1 MFKQNFDKVNLPTR
15 LVSDKSERAGQ
26 TGYPEIEER
35 ILKFWKEN
43 KIFEKSIS
51 SKNKNK
57 SFTFYEGPPTA
68 NGKPGIHH
76 VMSRTLK
83 DLICRY
89 KTLQGYRV
97 ERKAGWD
104 THGLPVEIE
113 VEKKLGIKHKSEVI
127 EYGVEKYNK
136 ECRKSVFTYLDL
148 WEKMTTRMGYWV
160 DLHNPYIT
168 LDNNYIESVWWALKT
183 LFDKGLIYKDYKIVP
198 QDPKSETVLSSHE
211 LALGYRETKDP
222 SVYVLFKIKP
232 GACARGASAFGGEKN
247 SDLYFLVWTTTP
259 WTLISNVGLAVGP
272 EIDYVKIKLDNKKII
287 LAKERLSVIE
297 GEYEILEEFKG
308 KKLEG
313 MEYEQLFNYVKV
325 DKKAFFVVCG
335 NFVSTE
341 DGSGIV
347 HIAPA
352 FGQDDYEI
360 SKQYN
365 LPMLQPVTR
374 GGLFTD
380 EITDFKGQFVKDADA
395 GIIHKLKAEGKL
407 FKKGTI
413 IHSYPFSWRHED
425 VPVIYYARES
435 WFIRTTSVAK
445 RMVELNKT
453 INWQPPEVGAG
464 RFGNWLE
471 ENKDWALSRDR
482 FWATPL
488 PIWVSEDG
496 DMFAVGSIEELKKGF
511 VEEDGKRRSVSDI
524 ESLDLH
530 KPFVDKILFERN
542 GKIYKRT
549 PELIDVW
556 FDSGSM
562 PFAQYHYPFENKE
575 LFEKNFF
582 PADYIC
588 EGIDQTRGWFYTLHA
603 IATMLFDSVAYKNVI
618 VNELI
623 LDKQGLKMSKSKGNT
638 VDPFLLFDKYGAD
651 ATRWYLVTNS
661 PPWRPTLFDEEGL
674 AEVQRKFFGTLLN
687 TYSFFALYA
696 NIDKFKFDEE
706 PVPYDKR
713 PEIDRWIISKMNSLI
728 SAYRE
733 NMDNYEVTRAA
744 RAVSEFTIDHLSN
757 WYVRRCRR
765 RFWAARTPSEKS
777 GMNENKLS
785 AYQTLYECLINI
797 SKLVAPF
804 SPFIAEELYQNLNS
818 VTAKEKFSQG
828 GSLVESVHLS
838 DFPAESYTD
847 KVLEEKMEIAQKV
860 VYLTRTM
867 RAKSNLKVRQPLS
880 KIMVVVDKSKQDA
893 LKEMQDVILDEVNI
907 KELVVLT
914 DDSGI
919 VNKSAKA
926 NFKTIGPKFG
936 KKVNAVANAVKELGK
951 KEIADLEAGK
961 SVKLKVSGE
970 TVTIGREDVE
980 IISSEITGRVVES
993 EEGVI
998 AAIDTELTDELI
1010 DEGLAREF
1018 VNRIQ
1023 NMRKDAGFDVT
1034 DKIKIK
1040 FSGSDKIVSA
1050 INSFKN
1056 YVAGETLAVNIT
1068 SADSF
1073 NGSIKQ
1079 DWEIGDYQCSI
1090 QIEKAN
1096 S

>member
-1 MFKQNFDKVNLPTR
+1 MFKQNTDKIN
-15 LVSDKSERAGQ
+15 
-26 TGYPEIEER
+26 YPEIEER
-35 ILKFWKEN
+35 ILKFWQEN

-51 SKNKNK
+51 TKDKSK
-57 SFTFYEGPPTA
+57 SYTFYEGPPTA

-83 DLICRY
+83 DLVCRY

-113 VEKKLGIKHKSEVI
+113 VEKKIGIKHKSEVI
-127 EYGVEKYNK
+127 EYGVEKYNQA
-136 ECRKSVFTYLDL
+136 CRDSVFTYLDL

-160 DLHNPYIT
+160 DLTDPYIT
-168 LDNNYIESVWWALKT
+168 LNNNYIESVWWALKT

-222 SVYVLFKIKP
+222 SVYVYFKL
-232 GACARGASAFGGEKN
+232 KN
-247 SDLYFLVWTTTP
+247 SDASFLVWTTTP

-272 EIDYVKIKLDNKKII
+272 DVDYVKINLDEKKII
-287 LAKERLSVIE
+287 LAKERLPLITD
-297 GEYEILEEFKG
+297 EYEILEEMKG
-308 KKLEG
+308 KDLEG
-313 MEYEQLFNYVKV
+313 TEYEQLFDYMKV
-325 DKKAFFVVCG
+325 DKKAFFVVLG
-335 NFVSTE
+335 DFVSTE

-360 SKQYN
+360 SKKYN

-380 EITDFKGQFVKDADA
+380 EVTDFKGQFVKDADP
-395 GIIHKLKAEGKL
+395 GIIKKLKAEGKL
-407 FKKGTI
+407 FKKETI
-413 IHSYPFSWRHED
+413 VHSYPFSWRHEN

-435 WFIRTTSVAK
+435 WFIRTTSISD

-453 INWQPPEVGAG
+453 INWQPPEVGTG

-488 PIWVSEDG
+488 PIWVNDDG
-496 DMFAVGSIEELKKGF
+496 DMIAVGSIEELKKGF
-511 VEEDGKRRSVSDI
+511 IEDNGKRISVVDLDSI
-524 ESLDLH
+524 DLH
-530 KPFVDKILFERN
+530 KPFVDKIYFEKD

-582 PADYIC
+582 PADFIC
-588 EGIDQTRGWFYTLHA
+588 EGIDQTRGWFYTMHA
-603 IATMLFDSVAYKNVI
+603 IATMLFDNVAYKNVI

-661 PPWRPTLFDEEGL
+661 PPWRTTLFDEEGL
-674 AEVQRKFFGTLLN
+674 VEVQRKFFGTLMN
-687 TYSFFALYA
+687 TYSFFVLYA
-696 NIDKFKFDEE
+696 NIDKFNYSEE
-706 PVPYDKR
+706 TVPYETR
-713 PEIDRWIISKMNSLI
+713 PEIDRWIISRLNSLI
-728 SAYRE
+728 GEYTE
-733 NMDNYEVTRAA
+733 LMDNYDITKAA

-765 RFWAARTPSEKS
+765 RFWKSE
-777 GMNENKLS
+777 MNENKVS
-785 AYQTLYECLINI
+785 AYQTLYECLVKI

-804 SPFIAEELYQNLNS
+804 SPFIAEELFQNLNT
-818 VTAKEKFSQG
+818 VTGKEKT
-828 GSLVESVHLS
+828 ESVHLS
-838 DFPAESYTD
+838 EFPEPGYME
-847 KVLEEKMEIAQKV
+847 KGLEVKMEIAQKV
-860 VYLTRTM
+860 VYLTRAM

-880 KIMVVVDKSKQDA
+880 KIMVVVDSLQRDA
-893 LKEMQDVILDEVNI
+893 LRKMQDVILDEVNI
-907 KELVVLT
+907 KELVVLD

-919 VNKSAKA
+919 VSKSAKA
-926 NFKTIGPKFG
+926 NFKSIGPKFG
-936 KKVNAVANAVKELGK
+936 KKVNPVANAIKELGE
-951 KEIADLEAGK
+951 KEIFDLESGK
-961 SVKLKVSGE
+961 EVSIQVSGE
-970 TVTIGREDVE
+970 QITITQADVE
-980 IISSEITGRVVES
+980 IVNSEIKGWVVES
-993 EEGVI
+993 EEGVTV
-998 AAIDTELTDELI
+998 AIDSELNDQLI
-1010 DEGLAREF
+1010 AEGLAREF
-1018 VNRIQ
+1018 VNRVQ
-1023 NMRKDAGFDVT
+1023 NMRKDSGFEVT
-1034 DKIKIK
+1034 DKIEVKFNGSEKI
-1040 FSGSDKIVSA
+1040 IEA

-1056 YVAGETLAVNIT
+1056 YISNETLAENILNVN
-1068 SADSF
+1068 SF
-1073 NGSIKQ
+1073 NGNSKQ
-1079 DWEIGDYQCSI
+1079 EWTIGDYQCTI

>member
-1 MFKQNFDKVNLPTR
+1 MFKQNLDKIN
-15 LVSDKSERAGQ
+15 
-26 TGYPEIEER
+26 YPEIEER
-35 ILKFWKEN
+35 ILKFWQEN

-51 SKNKNK
+51 SRDKNK

-113 VEKKLGIKHKSEVI
+113 VEKRLGIKHKSEVI
-127 EYGVEKYNK
+127 DYGVEKYNK
-136 ECRKSVFTYLDL
+136 ACRESVFTYLDL

-160 DLHNPYIT
+160 DLSAPYIT

-222 SVYVLFKIKP
+222 SVYVYFKI
-232 GACARGASAFGGEKN
+232 RN
-247 SDLYFLVWTTTP
+247 SDSYFLVWTTTP
-259 WTLISNVGLAVGP
+259 WTLISNVALAVGP
-272 EIDYVKIKLDNKKII
+272 DIDYVKIKFNDKKII
-287 LAKERLSVIE
+287 LAKERLIVIE

-308 KKLEG
+308 EKLEKT
-313 MEYEQLFNYVKV
+313 EYEQLFNYLSV

-352 FGQDDYEI
+352 FGQDDYEV
-360 SKQYN
+360 SKKYN

-380 EITDFKGQFVKDADA
+380 EITDFKGQFVKDADP
-395 GIIHKLKAEGKL
+395 GIIQKLKAEGKL
-407 FKKGTI
+407 FKKETI
-413 IHSYPFSWRHED
+413 VHSYPFSWRHED

-435 WFIRTTSVAK
+435 WFIRTTEIAG

-488 PIWVSEDG
+488 PIWVNDDG
-496 DMFAVGSIEELKKGF
+496 DVFAVGSIEELKKGF
-511 VEEDGKRRSVSDI
+511 IEEDGKRKSVAEI
-524 ESLDLH
+524 KELDLH
-530 KPFVDKILFERN
+530 KPFVDRILFEKN

-582 PADYIC
+582 PADFIC

-603 IATMLFDSVAYKNVI
+603 IATMLFDNVAYKNVI

-638 VDPFLLFDKYGAD
+638 VDPSILFDKYGAD

-674 AEVQRKFFGTLLN
+674 GEVQRKFFGTLLN

-696 NIDKFKFDEE
+696 NIDKFNFSEKLM
-706 PVPYDKR
+706 PYEKR
-713 PEIDRWIISKMNSLI
+713 PEIDRWIISKLNSLI
-728 SAYRE
+728 SEYRE
-733 NMDNYEVTRAA
+733 NMDNYDVTKAA

-765 RFWAARTPSEKS
+765 RFWKSE
-777 GMNENKLS
+777 MNGNKIS

-804 SPFIAEELYQNLNS
+804 SPFIAEELFQNLNS
-818 VTAKEKFSQG
+818 VSGKEKF
-828 GSLVESVHLS
+828 ESVHLS
-838 DFPAESYTD
+838 DFPAGAYTE
-847 KVLEEKMEIAQKV
+847 KALEDKMEIAQKV
-860 VYLTRTM
+860 VYLTRAM

-880 KIMVVVDKSKQDA
+880 KIMVVVEKSRQDA
-893 LKEMQDVILDEVNI
+893 LKKMQDVILDEVNI
-907 KELVVLT
+907 KEMVTLT
-914 DDSGI
+914 DDSEI
-919 VNKSAKA
+919 VRKSAKA
-926 NFKTIGPKFG
+926 NFKSIGPKFG
-936 KKVNAVANAVKELGK
+936 KKVNPVANAIKELGQ
-951 KEIADLEAGK
+951 KEIAKLGK
-961 SVKLKVSGE
+961 GENIKLNIDGE
-970 TVTIGREDVE
+970 EIFIGKEDVE
-980 IISSEITGRVVES
+980 IVSSQITGWIVES
-993 EEGVI
+993 DEDVTV
-998 AAIDTELTDELI
+998 ALDTELNDQLI
-1010 DEGLAREF
+1010 AEGLVREF

-1023 NMRKDAGFDVT
+1023 NMRKDAGFEVT

-1040 FSGSDKIVSA
+1040 FNGSGKIISA
-1050 INSFKN
+1050 VNSSKEYISN
-1056 YVAGETLAVNIT
+1056 ETLAENIV
-1068 SADSF
+1068 SVESF
-1073 NGSIKQ
+1073 NGSVKQ
-1079 DWEIGDYQCSI
+1079 DWNIGEYKCSI